1 MNNRKVVDLSQL
13 FSVVERALEFRQQD
27 KHTKGLITTSREVG
41 LADLLKAVAWLLDT
55 WKLSDEHPEN
65 KEASQSLD
73 FGEDWVVEAFL
84 KFRRGS

>member
-1 MNNRKVVDLSQL
+1 MSNRKVVDMPQL

-27 KHTKGLITTSREVG
+27 KHTKGLITTPREAG

-84 KFRRGS
+84 KFRRGI

>member
-1 MNNRKVVDLSQL
+1 MSNRKVVDMPQL
-13 FSVVERALEFRQQD
+13 FPIVEKALEFRQQD
-27 KHTKGLITTSREVG
+27 KNTKELLTTPREVG
-41 LADLLKAVAWLLDT
+41 LIDLFKAVAWLLDV

-84 KFRRGS
+84 KFRRGI